1 MTNLQKYIELFTHKS
16 INPLVHKLA
25 EFSPATFETGN
36 EIKYIA
42 VLWNCPQYWYQVSNE
57 DEIEVAKA
65 YKAFQLDVAERMI
78 ESEIKDRSQ
87 RGGIYTPSEWWEKSD
102 IYLASCKSDLKKL
115 KDSPID
121 SFIKKEGATF
131 MAKTKT
137 LGFLDVQ
144 GNTISP
150 PEFGIY
156 NTHTMTVWVD
166 SQSHMSNIKDTL
178 SVD

>member
-1 MTNLQKYIELFTHKS
+1 MKNLQKYIELFTDKS
-16 INPLVHKLA
+16 INPLVHKLS

-42 VLWNCPQYWYQVSNE
+42 VLWNCPQYWCQVSHE
-57 DEIEVAKA
+57 DQIEVAKA
-65 YKAFQLDVAERMI
+65 YRAFQIEVAKRMVK
-78 ESEIKDRSQ
+78 SAIKDRSQ

-102 IYLASCKSDLKKL
+102 SYLASCKSDLQKL

-121 SFIKKEGATF
+121 CFIKTEGATF
-131 MAKTKT
+131 MPKTKT
-137 LGFLDVQ
+137 LCFLDVQ
-144 GNTISP
+144 GNTISA